1 MNPSELPSSH
11 RQQESDF
18 LAHVERLLDDD
29 RLRIDTTRGRR
40 PLRSLEHRVTRAD
53 RTVDLKRTMTEMNRP
68 DRDLQA
74 EMPIGGSVD
83 VLLTQRHWFIL
94 KKPVGRFTA
103 VCVSPTRALLAGR
116 APEPMKA
123 SEVHKTLADMPAA
136 PGGVPSTVVLM
147 STAGF
152 TIDCHEMAERRA
164 DRTVI
169 LVEPNEAGGWAM
181 YGPVETKQLVDLFD
195 PEADESKRAR
205 VREEIAT
212 GEADLMG
219 SGIAADRIAAHAQL
233 PLQLVE
239 AELKSYAAAQPGLVA
254 KRLDGRVVLFQQGSV
269 PASDARNHNSK
280 KGADMPIIDRVK
292 ALFSHKGETEK
303 KIEFLSERRAA
314 LSQQRDRSY
323 EDMANREKQE
333 ATLKRTFAE
342 ATGDITKRR
351 VTSQLLQLRK
361 DVERRQ
367 QLLQVLNQ
375 QIDVVSTHLHNL
387 ELVRQGQS
395 AQLPDGDEV
404 AADSAK
410 AEEMLAEL
418 QAHSELAGSVGGI
431 TASGMTDEEK
441 ALYEELQQET
451 AAAKTPAATAARAAP
466 VSMPSAPTRATAQES
481 ASSKKAD
488 PEMG

>member
-1 MNPSELPSSH
+1 MNPTDPSRH
-11 RQQESDF
+11 RQQERDF
-18 LAHVERLLDDD
+18 IAHVERLLDDD
-29 RLRIDTTRGRR
+29 RLRVDTTRGRR
-40 PLRSLEHRVTRAD
+40 PVRSLEHRVG
-53 RTVDLKRTMTEMNRP
+53 RTDKAVDLKRVMSEVGKP

-74 EMPIGGSVD
+74 EMPVGESID
-83 VLLTQRHWFIL
+83 VPLTQRSWWVL

-103 VCVSPTRALLAGR
+103 LCVSPTRALLTGR
-116 APEPMKA
+116 PIEPMKA
-123 SEVHKTLADMPAA
+123 SEVQKILGDIPPSPA
-136 PGGVPSTVVLM
+136 GVPTTVVLM

-152 TIDCHEMAERRA
+152 TIDCHELGERSA
-164 DRTVI
+164 GRTVI
-169 LVEPNEAGGWAM
+169 LVEPNASGGWTT
-181 YGPVETKQLVDLFD
+181 YGPLETKALVDLFD
-195 PEADESKRAR
+195 PEAEESKRAR
-205 VREEIAT
+205 VREEI
-212 GEADLMG
+212 ENNQADLTG
-219 SGIAADRIAAHAQL
+219 SGIAGDRIAVRAQL

-239 AELKSYAAAQPGLVA
+239 AELKAYAASHPGLTA

-269 PASDARNHNSK
+269 PVIQSPAV
-280 KGADMPIIDRVK
+280 KGAEMPIVDRVK
-292 ALFSHKGETEK
+292 ALFGRKGETEK

-323 EDMANREKQE
+323 EDMAERERQE
-333 ATLKRTFAE
+333 AAMKRTFKE

-387 ELVRQGQS
+387 ELVRQGQT

-418 QAHSELAGSVGGI
+418 QAHSELAGSLGGI
-431 TASGMTDEEK
+431 TASGMSDEER
-441 ALYEELQQET
+441 ALYEELEAESAPAAVAAET
-451 AAAKTPAATAARAAP
+451 AAAPKSHVPESTKPAATPPRR
-466 VSMPSAPTRATAQES
+466 SE
-481 ASSKKAD
+481 
-488 PEMG
+488 PELG